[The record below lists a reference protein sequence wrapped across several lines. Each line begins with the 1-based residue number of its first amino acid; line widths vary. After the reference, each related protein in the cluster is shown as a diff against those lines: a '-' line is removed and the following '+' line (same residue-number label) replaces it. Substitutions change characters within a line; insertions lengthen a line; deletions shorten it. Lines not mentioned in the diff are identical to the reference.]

1 MIVDAHVHITSPEII
16 ANESEYRKNEP
27 YFDLLS
33 CSPKNKFA
41 TCEEVVGRMDKDGV
55 DKAVVFGFAFT
66 SMELCR
72 RANDYTIEAV
82 RRFPDRLI
90 GFAAVNPVSAEVV
103 PELERCRQAKLRGV
117 GEVFASGQGFD
128 LPDKGQMAALC
139 GFCRKHGWPLLV
151 HLNEPVGHAYLGKT
165 GDSLR
170 QGVAL
175 AVNYPGVTLI
185 LAHLGGGLCFYEL
198 MPELRESLANTYYDT
213 AAQPFLYSAAVYG
226 SLKAAGVLPKI
237 LFGSDYPL
245 LSAARYRREIES
257 SGLEPVDCAA
267 LMGGNAAV
275 LLGL

>member
-1 MIVDAHVHITSPEII
+1 MRRGERCRSIDCAPGPLSGIIAPVSLEPVPCAVWDSEQELIVDAHVHITSPEII

-128 LPDKGQMAALC
+128 LTDKGQMAAVC
-139 GFCRKHGWPLLV
+139 GFCRKHGRPL
-151 HLNEPVGHAYLGKT
+151 
-165 GDSLR
+165 
-170 QGVAL
+170 
-175 AVNYPGVTLI
+175 
-185 LAHLGGGLCFYEL
+185 
-198 MPELRESLANTYYDT
+198 
-213 AAQPFLYSAAVYG
+213 
-226 SLKAAGVLPKI
+226 
-237 LFGSDYPL
+237 
-245 LSAARYRREIES
+245 
-257 SGLEPVDCAA
+257 
-267 LMGGNAAV
+267 
-275 LLGL
+275 